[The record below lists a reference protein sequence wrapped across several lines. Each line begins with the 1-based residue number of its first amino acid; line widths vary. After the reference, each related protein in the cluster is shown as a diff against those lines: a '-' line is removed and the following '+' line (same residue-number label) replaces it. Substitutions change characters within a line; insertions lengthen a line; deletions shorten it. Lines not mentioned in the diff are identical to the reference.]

1 MATKIVLSHRVKDY
15 SQWRPG
21 FDSDEARRAAAG
33 IKVEGVYRSLDDENN
48 VTIIGTVED
57 PAVMRQM
64 FDNPEMQQ
72 IMEQA
77 GVISKPEMMMMREA

>member
-1 MATKIVLSHRVKDY
+1 
-15 SQWRPG
+15 
-21 FDSDEARRAAAG
+21 
-33 IKVEGVYRSLDDENN
+33 VYRSLEDENN

-77 GVISKPEMMMMREA
+77 GVISKPEMMVLREA